1 MQKIFAQRS
10 GKHKSEARADSVSAQ
25 KSHTGR
31 SGAEKRQKNTT
42 APPTMPSATKPRSS
56 PWARES
62 RKRNDDALTVRA

>member
-10 GKHKSEARADSVSAQ
+10 GRDKSAARADRVSAQ
-25 KSHTGR
+25 NSHTGR
-31 SGAEKRQKNTT
+31 SGAENRQKNNT

-62 RKRNDDALTVRA
+62 RKRNDDAPTARV